1 MPVIRFQTNVPVEL
15 RLRNLEGK
23 PVESQFGGIQHMFMA
38 EEGMFYVSE
47 TVGRILVEQ
56 FAKLGVKVGEPI
68 DICKTET
75 KAEKGR
81 MSIQWIVSRDASEPA
96 APPSE
101 LEQQLAASIQMVQ
114 ARKDAQKATQAAP
127 ADQPKWAQALATQ
140 TRHLVDVYAGL
151 VKYASET
158 HGNAVRAEDVK
169 TLMTT
174 VFINLSKQGANS
186 NAA

>member
-1 MPVIRFQTNVPVEL
+1 MPIIRFQTNVPVEL

-23 PVESQFGGIQHMFMA
+23 AVESQFGGTQHMFVA

-47 TVGRILVEQ
+47 TVGRILVDQ
-56 FAKLGVKVGEPI
+56 FSKLGVKVGETI

-81 MSIQWIVSRDASEPA
+81 MSIQWIVSRDATEPPAASA
-96 APPSE
+96 APPSD
-101 LEQQLAASIQMVQ
+101 LEEQLAASIRMAE
-114 ARKDAQKATQAAP
+114 ARKAAQKATELP
-127 ADQPKWAQALATQ
+127 RWAQALSTQ
-140 TRHLVDVYAGL
+140 TRHLLDVYAGL
-151 VKYASET
+151 VAYASET